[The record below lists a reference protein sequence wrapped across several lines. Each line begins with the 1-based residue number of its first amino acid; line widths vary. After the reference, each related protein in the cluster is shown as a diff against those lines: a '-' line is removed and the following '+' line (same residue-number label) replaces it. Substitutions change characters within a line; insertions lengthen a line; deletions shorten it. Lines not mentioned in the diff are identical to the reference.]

1 MVRDSG
7 LDLQNLRND
16 KANYEQTALFEAC
29 AFKDQGKAARLVQFF
44 LDQGVSPT
52 QEDTLKQL
60 PLFYA
65 VREGHNDIV
74 DLLIRRGSNPNHID
88 IYG

>member
-1 MVRDSG
+1 M
-7 LDLQNLRND
+7 N
-16 KANYEQTALFEAC
+16 
-29 AFKDQGKAARLVQFF
+29 FF

-65 VREGHNDIV
+65 VREGHNEIIDM
-74 DLLIRRGSNPNHID
+74 LIRRGANSNHID
-88 IYG
+88 IYGQTPIFYCVREGNNLSI